1 MENVTYKVTV
11 RKTIQV
17 IKFEPVAIE
26 LSTEGT
32 CPENLRAQNYDK
44 AFKEIK
50 AKMKEL
56 FGKIPST
63 TPGCLG

>member
-1 MENVTYKVTV
+1 MENVTYKVMV

-17 IKFEPVAIE
+17 KQCEPTVIE
-26 LSTEGT
+26 LATEGT
-32 CPENLRAQNYDK
+32 CPANQRAQHYDM

-56 FGKIPST
+56 FGETPST